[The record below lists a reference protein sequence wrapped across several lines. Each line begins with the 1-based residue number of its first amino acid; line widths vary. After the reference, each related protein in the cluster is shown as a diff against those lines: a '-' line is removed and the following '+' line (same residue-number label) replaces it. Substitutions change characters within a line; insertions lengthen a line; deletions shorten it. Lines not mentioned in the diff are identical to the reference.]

1 MVFLLVARRRRSVAR
16 AVIVGVSDVIV
27 FLIVINHLVYVADF
41 LVHIFVIQ
49 VTALDAVVV
58 QQFAAVIIVVV

>member
-1 MVFLLVARRRRSVAR
+1 MVFLLLARRRRSVAR
-16 AVIVGVSDVIV
+16 AVIVGVSDVLV
-27 FLIVINHLVYVADF
+27 FLIVINHLVYVVDF